1 MYFTGILSSL
11 GNMGRAVQTRQLE
24 FDPQNQSCPL
34 SPEWASYTGTFTI
47 THIQKNN
54 IQHLKNLVGS

>member
-1 MYFTGILSSL
+1 MHFTGTLSSL
-11 GNMGRAVQTRQLE
+11 GNMGGGGAVQTRQLE

-54 IQHLKNLVGS
+54 IQHKGQS